1 MQDKRFWIP
10 LYIAHFVETM
20 TWIWGLI
27 LMSDDAKFDSF
38 YLSKVRPKTFPQYFA
53 FTMVFGFLSSIN
65 AAVGHELVHKREIH
79 NKIIGMLSYTKFF
92 YSHFVVEHTEGHHK
106 NVGTPNDPAT
116 ARKNES
122 LYAFLVRE
130 VIGTH
135 RHTWQREKKRIQRT
149 HG

>member
-1 MQDKRFWIP
+1 
-10 LYIAHFVETM
+10 
-20 TWIWGLI
+20 
-27 LMSDDAKFDSF
+27 
-38 YLSKVRPKTFPQYFA
+38 
-53 FTMVFGFLSSIN
+53 MVFGFLSSIN

-122 LYAFLVRE
+122 LYTFLVRE

-135 RHTWQREKKRIQRT
+135 RHTWNREKKRIQRT
-149 HG
+149 HGQDVPFIIVLINNKMTYFF